1 MSEAHSDDLDVSNKW
16 MVGAAGPNV
25 VILRPPTSLSV
36 DDALVFAAWIVALA
50 EYRAKTPFAD
60 VLEKVQNT

>member
-1 MSEAHSDDLDVSNKW
+1 MADDLDVTNKFL
-16 MVGAAGPNV
+16 VGAAGPNI
-25 VILRPPTSLSV
+25 VIMNPPRSLSV

-60 VLEKVQNT
+60 VLEKVQDT